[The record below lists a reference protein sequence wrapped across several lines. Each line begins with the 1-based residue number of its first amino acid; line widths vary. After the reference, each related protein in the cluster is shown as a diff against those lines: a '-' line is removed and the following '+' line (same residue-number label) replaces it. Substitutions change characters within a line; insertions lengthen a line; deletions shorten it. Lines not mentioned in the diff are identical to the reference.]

1 MSNNPSMSLFAADSL
16 RYELES
22 ALEFGVFMQVMDY
35 EKNENLNE
43 NLIDAGLDPEE
54 LDDMDYFERR
64 EILENAGKKIDLV
77 VNLTTPREE
86 IIDRFDNDNFSDTEL
101 NQLIAAIRSGKIIT
115 I

>member
-1 MSNNPSMSLFAADSL
+1 MSYFGNAFDFNNDGRLDT
-16 RYELES
+16 LES

-64 EILENAGKKIDLV
+64 EILENAG
-77 VNLTTPREE
+77 
-86 IIDRFDNDNFSDTEL
+86 FDPDDFDF
-101 NQLIAAIRSGKIIT
+101 
-115 I
+115 